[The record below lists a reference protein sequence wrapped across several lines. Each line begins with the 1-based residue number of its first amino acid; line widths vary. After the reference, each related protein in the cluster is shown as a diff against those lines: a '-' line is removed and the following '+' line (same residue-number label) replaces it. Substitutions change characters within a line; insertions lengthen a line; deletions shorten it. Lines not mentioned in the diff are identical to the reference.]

1 MLDDHLDD
9 LLNSGRAFIADEKP
23 TIQIKGKMD
32 DQENINE
39 KEIISIIDQIIID
52 VENLDYTAIYE
63 LIEKLA
69 NMDSVIITSLLRGFL
84 LEAHR
89 KAEDNAKDMEDITC

>member
-1 MLDDHLDD
+1 MPKI
-9 LLNSGRAFIADEKP
+9 S
-23 TIQIKGKMD
+23 
-32 DQENINE
+32 E

-69 NMDSVIITSLLRGFL
+69 DLDSVIVSPLLRGFL
-84 LEAHR
+84 SEAHR
-89 KAEDNAKDMEDITC
+89 KAEDNAKDEEVICQA

>member
-1 MLDDHLDD
+1 MPKI
-9 LLNSGRAFIADEKP
+9 S
-23 TIQIKGKMD
+23 
-32 DQENINE
+32 E

-69 NMDSVIITSLLRGFL
+69 DLDSVIVSPLLRGFL
-84 LEAHR
+84 SEAHR
-89 KAEDNAKDMEDITC
+89 KAEGNAKYEIKDRKEDTCLR